1 MSKFNLKIKF
11 QLQVCFIAIVIEI
24 VIVFYE
30 LSVFVLNNFVTLYN
44 KFSHSVTQKN
54 QQLKEMNIPH
64 TSNPRIVIIGGGFA
78 GLALAKRL
86 KNKNVQ
92 VVLLDK
98 HNYHT
103 FQPLLYQV
111 ATGGL
116 EAGSIAYPIRKVIQE
131 YKDFY
136 FRLTSVK
143 EIDTKNQKIISEIGD
158 LHYDYLVIATGS
170 KTNYFGNKE
179 IERNS
184 MSMKTIPQSLN
195 IRSLILENFEQAVL
209 TKDEADRNALMNFV
223 LVGAGPTGVE
233 LAGAL
238 AEMKRAILQKDYP
251 DLDISKM
258 EINLIQSGDRVL
270 NTMSEKSSVAAER
283 FLLDLGV
290 KVWKNIRVTNYDGR
304 TISTNSDLSI
314 DSATVIWTAG
324 VQGAL
329 IHGLDAESLVERV
342 ERIRVNQYNQVA
354 GYNNIFAVGDIASM
368 ETTNYPQGH
377 PMMAQPAIQQGHLL
391 GENLIKLIANQP
403 MKPFEYNDKGS
414 MATIGRNL
422 AVVDLP
428 SYHFHG
434 FFAWIVWMMVH
445 LLSLIGFKNK
455 AVVFMNWMYN
465 YIRFDRE
472 GRLIVRPYKKRSFVT
487 FTSDEV

>member
-1 MSKFNLKIKF
+1 
-11 QLQVCFIAIVIEI
+11 
-24 VIVFYE
+24 
-30 LSVFVLNNFVTLYN
+30 
-44 KFSHSVTQKN
+44 
-54 QQLKEMNIPH
+54 MNIPA
-64 TSNPRIVIIGGGFA
+64 SNNPRVVIIGGGF
-78 GLALAKRL
+78 GGIALAKKLRNQ
-86 KNKNVQ
+86 KFQ
-92 VVLLDK
+92 VVSLDK

-131 YKDFY
+131 YADFY

-143 EIDTKNQKIISEIGD
+143 EIDTANQKIISEIGD

-209 TKDEADRNALMNFV
+209 IKDEAEKNALMNFV

-238 AEMKRAILQKDYP
+238 AEMKKAILQKDYP
-251 DLDISKM
+251 DLDIDKM
-258 EINLIQSGDRVL
+258 QINLVQGDDRVL
-270 NTMSEKSSVAAER
+270 NAMTEKSSKAAEE
-283 FLLDLGV
+283 FLLKLGV
-290 KVWKNIRVTNYDGR
+290 KIWKNVRVTNYDGR
-304 TISTNSDLSI
+304 TITTNSELTFE
-314 DSATVIWTAG
+314 SATVIWTAG
-324 VQGAL
+324 VQGAK
-329 IHGLDAESLVERV
+329 IVGLKADSIIPRI
-342 ERIRVNQYNQVA
+342 ERIKVNEFNQVS
-354 GYNNIFAVGDIASM
+354 GYDNIFAIGDIASM
-368 ETTNYPQGH
+368 ESEKNPQGH
-377 PMMAQPAIQQGHLL
+377 PMMAQPALQQGKLL
-391 GENLIKLIANQP
+391 GENLLRLKSNKP
-403 MKPFEYNDKGS
+403 MKAFEYNDKGS

-428 SYHFHG
+428 NYHFNG
-434 FFAWIVWMMVH
+434 VFAWFVWMFVH
-445 LLSLIGFKNK
+445 LFSLIGFKNK
-455 AVVFMNWMYN
+455 AVVFLNWVYN

-472 GRLIVRPYKKRSFVT
+472 GRLIIRPYKKRSFTT
-487 FTSDEV
+487 FTSDEI

>member
-1 MSKFNLKIKF
+1 
-11 QLQVCFIAIVIEI
+11 
-24 VIVFYE
+24 
-30 LSVFVLNNFVTLYN
+30 
-44 KFSHSVTQKN
+44 
-54 QQLKEMNIPH
+54 MNIPA
-64 TSNPRIVIIGGGFA
+64 TQKKRIVIIGGGFA
-78 GLALAKRL
+78 GIAVAKKLR
-86 KNKNVQ
+86 NKNVQ
-92 VVLLDK
+92 VVLIDK

-143 EIDTKNQKIISEIGD
+143 EIDTINKKVISEIGD
-158 LHYDYLVIATGS
+158 LHYDYLVLATGS
-170 KTNYFGNKE
+170 KTNFFGNKE
-179 IERNS
+179 IERNA

-209 TKDEADRNALMNFV
+209 TNDESERNALINFV

-238 AEMKRAILQKDYP
+238 AEMKKAILQKDYP
-251 DLDISKM
+251 DLDIDKM
-258 EINLIQSGDRVL
+258 QINLIQSGDRVL
-270 NTMSEKSSVAAER
+270 NTMSEKSSSESEK
-283 FLLDLGV
+283 FLENLGV
-290 KVWKNIRVTNYDGR
+290 TIFKNVRVTNYDGR
-304 TISTNSDLSI
+304 TVTTNSDLTFET
-314 DSATVIWTAG
+314 ATVIWTAG
-324 VQGAL
+324 VQGAA
-329 IHGLDAESLVERV
+329 ISGLKSESLVEKV
-342 ERIRVNQYNQVA
+342 ERIRVNQFNQVK
-354 GYNNIFAVGDIASM
+354 GYENIFAIGDIATM
-368 ETTNYPQGH
+368 ESENNPQGH
-377 PMMAQPAIQQGHLL
+377 PMMAQPALQQGNLL
-391 GENLIKLIANQP
+391 GENLIKLINNKP

-428 SYHFHG
+428 HYHFSG
-434 FFAWIVWMMVH
+434 VFAWFVWMFVH
-445 LLSLIGFKNK
+445 LFSLIGFKNK
-455 AVVFMNWMYN
+455 AVVFLNWVYN

-472 GRLIVRPYKKRSFVT
+472 GRLIIRPYKKKSFVT

>member
-1 MSKFNLKIKF
+1 
-11 QLQVCFIAIVIEI
+11 
-24 VIVFYE
+24 
-30 LSVFVLNNFVTLYN
+30 
-44 KFSHSVTQKN
+44 
-54 QQLKEMNIPH
+54 MNIPN
-64 TSNPRIVIIGGGFA
+64 SKNPRVVIIGGGFA
-78 GLALAKRL
+78 GIAISKKLR
-86 KNKNVQ
+86 NKNVQ
-92 VVLLDK
+92 VVLIDK

-136 FRLTSVK
+136 FRLTTVK
-143 EIDTKNQKIISEIGD
+143 EIDTENQKIISEIGD

-209 TKDEADRNALMNFV
+209 IKDETERNALINFV
-223 LVGAGPTGVE
+223 LVGGGPTGVE

-251 DLDISKM
+251 DLDIDKM
-258 EINLIQSGDRVL
+258 QINLIQSSDRIL
-270 NTMSEKSSVAAER
+270 NTMSEKSSIAAEK

-290 KVWKNIRVTNYDGR
+290 KIWKNVRVTNYDGR
-304 TISTNSDLSI
+304 IISTSTDLTF

-324 VQGAL
+324 VQGAK
-329 IHGLDAESLVERV
+329 INGLDSKSLVEKAD
-342 ERIRVNQYNQVA
+342 RILVNQYNQVK
-354 GYNNIFAVGDIASM
+354 GYENIFAIGDICSM
-368 ETTNYPQGH
+368 EIEKYPKGH
-377 PMMAQPAIQQGHLL
+377 PMMAQPAIQQGKLL
-391 GENLIKLIANQP
+391 GENLIKLIHKKT
-403 MKPFEYNDKGS
+403 MKAFEYNDKGS

-428 SYHFHG
+428 HYHFSG
-434 FFAWIVWMMVH
+434 IFAWFVWMFVH
-445 LLSLIGFKNK
+445 LFSLIGFKNK
-455 AVVFMNWMYN
+455 AVVFLNWVYN
-465 YIRFDRE
+465 YIWFDRE
-472 GRLIVRPYKKRSFVT
+472 GRLIIRPFKKKSFIT

>member
-1 MSKFNLKIKF
+1 
-11 QLQVCFIAIVIEI
+11 
-24 VIVFYE
+24 
-30 LSVFVLNNFVTLYN
+30 
-44 KFSHSVTQKN
+44 
-54 QQLKEMNIPH
+54 MNIPA
-64 TSNPRIVIIGGGFA
+64 SKYPRIVIIGGGFA
-78 GLALAKRL
+78 GIALSKKLR
-86 KNKNVQ
+86 NKNVQ
-92 VVLLDK
+92 VVLIDK

-143 EIDTKNQKIISEIGD
+143 EIDTKHQKIITEIGD
-158 LHYDYLVIATGS
+158 LHYDYLVIASGS

-209 TKDEADRNALMNFV
+209 TKNQADRNTLINFV

-238 AEMKRAILQKDYP
+238 AEMKKAILQKDYP
-251 DLDISKM
+251 DLDIDKM
-258 EINLIQSGDRVL
+258 QINLIQSGDRIL
-270 NTMSEKSSVAAER
+270 NTMSEKSSAAAEK
-283 FLLDLGV
+283 FLLNLGV
-290 KVWKNIRVTNYDGR
+290 KIWKNVRVTNYDGR
-304 TISTNSDLSI
+304 TITTNTDLTF

-324 VQGAL
+324 VQGVK
-329 IHGLDAESLVERV
+329 IIGLDPNSIVEKVDRV
-342 ERIRVNQYNQVA
+342 RVNQYNQVV
-354 GYNNIFAVGDIASM
+354 GYDNIFAIGDICLM
-368 ETTNYPQGH
+368 EIEKYPQGH
-377 PMMAQPAIQQGHLL
+377 PMMAQPAMQQGKLL
-391 GENLIKLIANQP
+391 GENLIKLIQKKT
-403 MKPFEYNDKGS
+403 MTPFEYKDKGS

-428 SYHFHG
+428 HYHFSG
-434 FFAWIVWMMVH
+434 IFAWFVWMFVH
-445 LLSLIGFKNK
+445 LFSLIGFKNK
-455 AVVFMNWMYN
+455 AVVFLNWVYN
-465 YIRFDRE
+465 YIKFDRE
-472 GRLIVRPYKKRSFVT
+472 GRLIIRPFKKKSFTT

>member
-1 MSKFNLKIKF
+1 
-11 QLQVCFIAIVIEI
+11 
-24 VIVFYE
+24 
-30 LSVFVLNNFVTLYN
+30 
-44 KFSHSVTQKN
+44 
-54 QQLKEMNIPH
+54 MNIP
-64 TSNPRIVIIGGGFA
+64 TSKNPRVVIIGGGFA
-78 GLALAKRL
+78 GIAISKKLR
-86 KNKNVQ
+86 NRNVQ
-92 VVLLDK
+92 VVLIDK

-131 YKDFY
+131 FKDFY
-136 FRLTSVK
+136 FRMTSVK
-143 EIDTKNQKIISEIGD
+143 EIDTKHHKIITEIGD

-209 TKDEADRNALMNFV
+209 IRNQADRNTLINFI

-238 AEMKRAILQKDYP
+238 AEMKKAILQKDYP
-251 DLDISKM
+251 DLDIDKM
-258 EINLIQSGDRVL
+258 QINLIQSGDRIL
-270 NTMSEKSSVAAER
+270 NTMSEKSSKAAEK

-290 KVWKNIRVTNYDGR
+290 KIWKNVRVTNYDGR
-304 TISTNSDLSI
+304 TITTNTNLTF

-324 VQGAL
+324 VQGAK
-329 IHGLDAESLVERV
+329 IAGLDSKSLVEKV
-342 ERIRVNQYNQVA
+342 ERIRVNQYNQVV
-354 GYNNIFAVGDIASM
+354 GYENIFAIGDICSM
-368 ETTNYPQGH
+368 ETEQYPQGH
-377 PMMAQPAIQQGHLL
+377 PMMAQPAIQQGKLL
-391 GENLIKLIANQP
+391 GENLIKLIHKKS
-403 MKPFEYNDKGS
+403 MIPFEYNDKGS

-428 SYHFHG
+428 HYHFSG
-434 FFAWIVWMMVH
+434 FFAWFVWMFVH
-445 LLSLIGFKNK
+445 LFSLIGFKNK
-455 AVVFMNWMYN
+455 AVVFLNWVYN

-472 GRLIVRPYKKRSFVT
+472 GRLIIRPFKKKSFTT

>member
-1 MSKFNLKIKF
+1 
-11 QLQVCFIAIVIEI
+11 
-24 VIVFYE
+24 
-30 LSVFVLNNFVTLYN
+30 
-44 KFSHSVTQKN
+44 
-54 QQLKEMNIPH
+54 MNIPH
-64 TSNPRIVIIGGGFA
+64 SDKKRVVIIGGGFA
-78 GLALAKRL
+78 GLSIAKKLR
-86 KNKNVQ
+86 NKNLQ

-143 EIDTKNQKIISEIGD
+143 EIDTQNQKVISEIGD
-158 LHYDYLVIATGS
+158 LNYDYLVIATGS

-209 TKDEADRNALMNFV
+209 TTNEADKNALINFV

-258 EINLIQSGDRVL
+258 EINLVQSGDRVL
-270 NTMSEKSSVAAER
+270 NTMSEKSSAAAEK
-283 FLLDLGV
+283 FLVDLGV
-290 KVWKNIRVTNYDGR
+290 IVHKNVRVTNYDGR
-304 TISTNSDLSI
+304 TITTNSDLTFET
-314 DSATVIWTAG
+314 ATVIWTAG
-324 VQGAL
+324 VQGAA
-329 IHGLDAESLVERV
+329 IHGLDSKSLVERV
-342 ERIRVNQYNQVA
+342 ERIRVNQFNQVV
-354 GYNNIFAVGDIASM
+354 GYDNIFAIGDIASM
-368 ETTNYPQGH
+368 ESEKYPQGH
-377 PMMAQPAIQQGHLL
+377 PMMAQPALQQGALL
-391 GENLIKLIANQP
+391 GENLVKLLANKP

-428 SYHFHG
+428 KYHFNG
-434 FFAWIVWMMVH
+434 LFAWFVWMFVH
-445 LLSLIGFKNK
+445 LFSLIGFKNK
-455 AVVFMNWMYN
+455 AVVFLNWVYN
-465 YIRFDRE
+465 YVRFDRE
-472 GRLIVRPYKKRSFVT
+472 GRLIVRPFKKRSFVT